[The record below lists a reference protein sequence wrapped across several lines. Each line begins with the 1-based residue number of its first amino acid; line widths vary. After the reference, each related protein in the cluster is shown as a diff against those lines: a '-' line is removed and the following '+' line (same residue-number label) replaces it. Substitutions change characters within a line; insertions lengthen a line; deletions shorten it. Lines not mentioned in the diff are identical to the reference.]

1 MLKRTF
7 YFQKGGT
14 LPSYLQFSV
23 VFIDKFIAFT
33 GGMQDFNYLDHGC
46 MELTLEISCCKIPKA
61 SDLDHYW
68 NDNKKV
74 HYKIFPLKHGTRL
87 LEMLIDRFKKSYRA
101 KLLKM

>member
-1 MLKRTF
+1 MININCQVMLKRSF
-7 YFQKGGT
+7 YFHKGCIYP
-14 LPSYLQFSV
+14 LPPYLYFSV

-68 NDNKKV
+68 DDNKKV
-74 HYKIFPLKHGTRL
+74 HY
-87 LEMLIDRFKKSYRA
+87 
-101 KLLKM
+101 